1 MTMKRI
7 LLLFLLFCGGYV
19 HAQELDS
26 VRIYYRQGHRE
37 VDVLFRDNRAELER
51 FIRILREEYG
61 ANRLEGV
68 VVRSWSSPEG
78 VNHLNE
84 VLSDRRADSLKTYL
98 VRHAE
103 IPDNLVC
110 IHGEGIAWDML
121 RRMVAASDM
130 LYKKRGI
137 AHPRPYTGMGV
148 RQGGSRS
155 GRTKK
160 AAHGPARRYAV
171 HLHAGELLPRFTLQP
186 FGGLLPETR
195 TACKSHSPKRV
206 GSERTGT
213 GPATR

>member
-1 MTMKRI
+1 MM
-7 LLLFLLFCGGYV
+7 
-19 HAQELDS
+19 
-26 VRIYYRQGHRE
+26 
-37 VDVLFRDNRAELER
+37 
-51 FIRILREEYG
+51 REEYVDELDDTLDDVEPVVDNP
-61 ANRLEGV
+61 AELYEHFRV
-68 VVRSWSSPEG
+68 VVDKG
-78 VNHLNE
+78 H
-84 VLSDRRADSLKTYL
+84 
-98 VRHAE
+98 
-103 IPDNLVC
+103 
-110 IHGEGIAWDML
+110 
-121 RRMVAASDM
+121 
-130 LYKKRGI
+130 
-137 AHPRPYTGMGV
+137 TGMGV